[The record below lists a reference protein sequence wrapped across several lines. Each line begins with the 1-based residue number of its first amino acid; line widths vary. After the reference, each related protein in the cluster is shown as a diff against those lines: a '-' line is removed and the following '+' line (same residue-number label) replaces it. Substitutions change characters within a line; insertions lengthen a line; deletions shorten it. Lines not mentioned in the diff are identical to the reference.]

1 MDTLKVRAYNVGFGD
16 AILITVP
23 DRSASGSTVLRHILV
38 DVGNVQ
44 AGEGGNEAYFEP
56 VLSSIQRT
64 LDGDPLDLYVM
75 THEHLDHVQGLFYGA
90 KSLKP
95 PVTLSTLNAWLTAS
109 AEGDAYYKRF
119 PEAKRKQL
127 ALAEGYRQ
135 IESFLKAFNAAGR
148 ETPLPVKS
156 LMANNDYRS
165 TGECVKYLRELAGE
179 RTTYIYRNC
188 ELNGRHP
195 FEEAR
200 LKIWAPEED
209 VSDYYGR
216 FRPLTLGVSDPINE
230 GSSPALVTPEVPKGV
245 DGESFRILLEKRR
258 SGYFGGLLA
267 IDQAANNTSVVFSLE
282 WRGWKLLFAGDA
294 ETRSWKTMEGKN
306 QLEPVHFLK
315 VSHHGSVNGTPGED
329 ILERILPRTPIDQR
343 DRVAVVSTFP
353 NTYPNV
359 PDEHT
364 TQMLKDRL
372 REVYEVNKEVQP
384 GGYVEIEFPAD
395 GGRIRKTAVEA

>member
-1 MDTLKVRAYNVGFGD
+1 MDSLKVRAYNVGFGD
-16 AILITVP
+16 AILISVP
-23 DRSASGSTVLRHILV
+23 DRSASGATILRHILV

-44 AGEGGNEAYFEP
+44 SGAGGSDAYFKA
-56 VLSSIQRT
+56 VLSSIQKT
-64 LDGDPLDLYVM
+64 LDGNPLDLYIM

-90 KSLKP
+90 KILKP
-95 PVTLSTLNAWLTAS
+95 PVTLSASNAWLTAS
-109 AEGDAYYKRF
+109 AEGNVYYERF

-135 IESFLKAFNAAGR
+135 IVSFLKALNAAGR

-156 LMANNDYRS
+156 LMANNDHRV
-165 TGECVKYLRELAGE
+165 TEKCVNHLREFAE
-179 RTTYIYRNC
+179 QTTYIYRNC
-188 ELNGRHP
+188 QLNGRHP
-195 FEEAR
+195 FEEAQF
-200 LKIWAPEED
+200 KIWAPEED
-209 VSDYYGR
+209 VADYYGR
-216 FRPLTLGVSDPINE
+216 FHPLTLGVTDTVSAGTTPT
-230 GSSPALVTPEVPKGV
+230 LVTPKCPEGV
-245 DGESFRILLEKRR
+245 DEESFRILLEKRR

-294 ETRSWKTMEGKN
+294 EIRSWKTMEGKG

-315 VSHHGSVNGTPGED
+315 VSHHGSVNGTPGDD
-329 ILERILPRTPIDQR
+329 ILEHILPRTPIDQR

-395 GGRIRKTAVEA
+395 GSRIRKTAVP

>member
-1 MDTLKVRAYNVGFGD
+1 MDSLKVRAYNVGFGD

-23 DRSASGSTVLRHILV
+23 DRSASGATVLRHILV

-44 AGEGGNEAYFEP
+44 AGEGGKDAYFEP
-56 VLSSIQRT
+56 VLGSIQKT
-64 LDGDPLDLYVM
+64 LAGKPLDLYIM
-75 THEHLDHVQGLFYGA
+75 THEHLDHVQGLFYSA
-90 KSLKP
+90 NLEP
-95 PVTLSTLNAWLTAS
+95 PVILAARNAWLTAS

-119 PEAKRKQL
+119 PEARRRQL
-127 ALAEGYRQ
+127 ALVEGYRQ
-135 IESFLKAFNAAGR
+135 IVSFLKALNAAGQ
-148 ETPLPVKS
+148 EIPLPVKS
-156 LMANNDYRS
+156 LMANNDHRV
-165 TGECVKYLRELAGE
+165 TEKCVDHLRELAGE

-188 ELNGRHP
+188 QLNGRHP
-195 FEEAR
+195 FEEAQ

-216 FRPLTLGVSDPINE
+216 FRPLTLGVSDPV
-230 GSSPALVTPEVPKGV
+230 GAGTTPALVTPEVPKGV
-245 DGESFRILLEKRR
+245 DCKSFGILLEKRR
-258 SGYFGGLLA
+258 SYFDGLLA
-267 IDQAANNTSVVFSLE
+267 IDKAANNTSVVFSLE

-294 ETRSWKTMEGKN
+294 EIRSWKTMEGKR

-343 DRVAVVSTFP
+343 DRVAVVSTFL

-364 TQMLKDRL
+364 TQMLKNRL
-372 REVYEVNKEVQP
+372 RAVYEVNKEVQP

-395 GGRIRKTAVEA
+395 GGHIRKTAVEA